1 MANASACEVLGGGCS
16 SSRSIRSVVVE
27 LVVVAVAIVLEV
39 AAEGVPEMV
48 VDVLVNSEEEALAG
62 VEADADREATLLLG
76 TWTWTWGGEGEECE
90 CW

>member
-1 MANASACEVLGGGCS
+1 M
-16 SSRSIRSVVVE
+16 VVE

-62 VEADADREATLLLG
+62 VEVDADREATLLLG
-76 TWTWTWGGEGEECE
+76 TWT
-90 CW
+90 